1 VRQEPFTAPGANS
14 QRARHTVQQGRKPRR
29 AIREVINDAPIF
41 GLQGAV
47 ELKPNFHVVGSFG
60 WVPGQ
65 NEFVLSRD
73 NVNIYQ
79 YPRDDAKSTAGRS
92 ASR

>member
-1 VRQEPFTAPGANS
+1 
-14 QRARHTVQQGRKPRR
+14 
-29 AIREVINDAPIF
+29 
-41 GLQGAV
+41 
-47 ELKPNFHVVGSFG
+47 
-60 WVPGQ
+60 
-65 NEFVLSRD
+65 VLSRD